1 MMKTS
6 FKKMICIMATAL
18 VLSTPVA
25 VYADDSP
32 HEFSANV
39 ALSTDYR
46 FRGISQTTEDP
57 ALSGGFDY
65 SYTPFGFY
73 AGVWASNLD
82 FAEPTFDTGSG
93 AVNDTADLE
102 IDFYGGFAG
111 EFPMGVGW
119 DIGGLYYAYPGSDT
133 GTYANDYDY
142 FEVYGSLSYDFGS
155 FNVGGGLNYSPDYF
169 AESGDATY
177 LRGDVGIPLPVADL
191 SLSGHVGHQW
201 IDDNATFGTPD
212 YLDWHVGISKEI
224 GAFTFDISY
233 VDTDLSDTDCFGG
246 TDFCDATAIFT
257 VSSSF

>member
-82 FAEPTFDTGSG
+82 FGEDTS
-93 AVNDTADLE
+93 VNPALVDDADLE

-111 EFPMGVGW
+111 EFAGTGIGW
-119 DIGGLYYAYPGSDT
+119 DAGGLYYMYPGSDT
-133 GTYANDYDY
+133 GTGVADYDY

-155 FNVGGGLNYSPDYF
+155 FNIAGGVNYSPDYF
-169 AESGDATY
+169 FESGDATY
-177 LRGDVGIPLPVADL
+177 LHGDVGIPLPVADL

-201 IDDNATFGTPD
+201 IDDNAQFGTPD
-212 YLDWHVGISKEI
+212 YLDWHVGISKDI
-224 GAFTFDISY
+224 SAFTFDISY